1 MNLAKNAFAI
11 VLAAGKS
18 KRLGRPKALL
28 KCGEKTLIKFI
39 VDKLESINL
48 KVVVITNL
56 ELEKLIAKSLKSN
69 NSKIIVPENTEYRTG
84 NLIAGLN
91 VIKNPEKILVVPI
104 DRPGWSLDTLK
115 HLLKMNVTCCPEF
128 QGKGGH
134 PLLICK
140 NDLEKLSKSSID
152 TPLNTIFTTKRILV
166 KDQYLHLNIDTP
178 EDLILFKKFITEI

>member
-28 KCGEKTLIKFI
+28 KCGEETLIKFI

-48 KVVVITNL
+48 NVVVITNL

-91 VIKNPEKILVVPI
+91 VIKNPIE
-104 DRPGWSLDTLK
+104 
-115 HLLKMNVTCCPEF
+115 
-128 QGKGGH
+128 
-134 PLLICK
+134 
-140 NDLEKLSKSSID
+140 
-152 TPLNTIFTTKRILV
+152 RIIEVFAL
-166 KDQYLHLNIDTP
+166 
-178 EDLILFKKFITEI
+178 KKFK